1 MSRLSLRQRTAA
13 IAATA
18 AAGTALGILVAPAA
32 PATTD
37 SREAAADPA
46 AARADR
52 EMAATTDARAL
63 ERSLG
68 DRGAG
73 VWVNKAGDLVVGTTA
88 AADARTLRSD
98 GVVVRVVDNSMSRL
112 STVNQTLARKIS
124 TPGTSF
130 GIDPATNNVLV
141 SIDSTVPAAKQAR
154 VERIADRYDA
164 ATRVQEVAG
173 AFSTKLA
180 GGEAIY
186 AEGGGRCSLGFN
198 VTNGST
204 DFFLTAGHCT
214 DIASNWYAD
223 AGQTSLLGTNGTG
236 SFPGDD
242 YGIVTYPGAG
252 GQGAVYL
259 YNGTYQDITGAG
271 TPSVGQTVWR
281 SGSTTG
287 VHSGSVQAL
296 NATVNY
302 AEGQVNGLI
311 QTNVCAEPGDSGGS
325 LFAGSTALGL
335 TSGGSG
341 NCTFGGQTFFQPVVE
356 PLSVYGVSVY

>member
-13 IAATA
+13 IAVTA
-18 AAGTALGILVAPAA
+18 AAGTALGILAAPAA

-37 SREAAADPA
+37 SREAAPTA
-46 AARADR
+46 AARADHSR
-52 EMAATTDARAL
+52 AATTDARAL

-68 DRGAG
+68 SSGAG
-73 VWVNKAGDLVVGTTA
+73 VWVNKAGDLVVGTTD
-88 AADARTLRSD
+88 AADARSLRTD
-98 GVVVRVVDNSMSRL
+98 DVTVRVVDNTMARL
-112 STVNQTLARKIS
+112 NTVNQTLARKIT

-130 GIDPATNNVLV
+130 GVDPATNNVLV
-141 SIDSTVPAAKQAR
+141 SIDSTVSAAKQAR
-154 VERIADRYDA
+154 VQRIADRYDA
-164 ATRVQEVAG
+164 ATRVQQVAG
-173 AFSTKLA
+173 SFSTKVA

-198 VTNGST
+198 VTDGST
-204 DFFLTAGHCT
+204 DYFLTAGHCT
-214 DIASNWYAD
+214 DIASNWYSD
-223 AGQTSLLGTNGTG
+223 SGQSNLLGTNGTG
-236 SFPGDD
+236 SFPGND

-259 YNGTYQDITGAG
+259 YNGSYQDITGAG
-271 TPSVGQTVWR
+271 TPSVGETVYR

-287 VHSGSVQAL
+287 LHSGSVQAL

-325 LFAGSTALGL
+325 LFAGSTAYGL

-341 NCTFGGQTFFQPVVE
+341 NCSSGGQTFFQPVTE
-356 PLSVYGVSVY
+356 ALSVYGVSVY